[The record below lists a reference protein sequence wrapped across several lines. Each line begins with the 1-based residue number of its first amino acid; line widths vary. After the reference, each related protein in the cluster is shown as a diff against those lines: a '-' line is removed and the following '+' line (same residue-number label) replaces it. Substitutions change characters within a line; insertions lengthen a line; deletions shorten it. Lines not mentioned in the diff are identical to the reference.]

1 LRSPAVRGSTLG
13 RVLSFVLAVL
23 AILVATAIVA
33 GVKWLGVGD
42 NREALRR
49 SLCRHDWQEVD
60 NTPTRSDLVFV
71 HAYVERCSKCGAT
84 R

>member
-1 LRSPAVRGSTLG
+1 MLA
-13 RVLSFVLAVL
+13 FVLAVL

-33 GVKWLGVGD
+33 GVRWLGVGD
-42 NREALRR
+42 NRLALRR
-49 SLCRHDWQEVD
+49 SLCRHDWVEVD

-71 HAYVERCSKCGAT
+71 NSYAARCSKCGAT